1 MKWLLCN
8 SSSSSCSTGNP
19 WLWLFWLV
27 SLNLRKL
34 PFSHNGFWNTMW
46 LLCHV
51 MSCWHSTLFC
61 TDWFILCFV
70 EIDWLETNYP
80 DFFNNLDTCIVAV
93 VKVSDDT
100 IQLIINWIITLFRQI
115 MTRLSHCI
123 SKSIFRKCPEFS
135 QELTNFPLNFGETY
149 QKKKSKEFSML
160 KEKERE
166 CQRSHVREKK
176 KH

>member
-1 MKWLLCN
+1 MDEKNPKTAKLNEAKSRTIWLSEEFCNPIISGIVLLLINYKAADFRSRYLQVFLRWGAALATHPTHLTMSWCFLVCFFFMTWLLCN
-8 SSSSSCSTGNP
+8 SSLSSCCTGNP

-80 DFFNNLDTCIVAV
+80 IF
-93 VKVSDDT
+93 
-100 IQLIINWIITLFRQI
+100 LII
-115 MTRLSHCI
+115 
-123 SKSIFRKCPEFS
+123 
-135 QELTNFPLNFGETY
+135 
-149 QKKKSKEFSML
+149 
-160 KEKERE
+160 
-166 CQRSHVREKK
+166 
-176 KH
+176 